1 MTGRLEVTIFPNAK
15 DAKGKGTKVHSKA
28 KGEGYPYKDWDAFFK
43 KIDEVLATVK
53 WRLTY

>member
-15 DAKGKGTKVHSKA
+15 DAKGKGMKVHSKA

-43 KIDEVLATVK
+43 KIDEVLATV
-53 WRLTY
+53 